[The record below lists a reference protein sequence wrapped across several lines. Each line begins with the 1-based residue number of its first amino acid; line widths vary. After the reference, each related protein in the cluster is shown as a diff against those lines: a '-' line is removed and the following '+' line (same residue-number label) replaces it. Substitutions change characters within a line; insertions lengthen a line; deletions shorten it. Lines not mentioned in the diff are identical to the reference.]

1 MYVYENT
8 WTNLRLKLIHKINKN
23 LILKYKKSR
32 SILNLKNSFNVAN
45 SSLKVNQGHDSLI
58 WLQHNVGFNKNI
70 IFIEKAAFE
79 APKSFT
85 EIKKWQLKNLKNRLQ
100 AQTVEIWK

>member
-8 WTNLRLKLIHKINKN
+8 WTNLRLKLIHKINKKN
-23 LILKYKKSR
+23 LILNYQKKRR

-79 APKSFT
+79 APRSFT
-85 EIKKWQLKNLKNRLQ
+85 EIKNDN
-100 AQTVEIWK
+100 